1 MFCQNCGVELPN
13 TAKFCSNCGFKIE
26 NAIITTPNET
36 TNNDYNT
43 TAIKIYLSN
52 ILSLECMR
60 KKLNRD
66 WHQLDRRIKSRKATG
81 YCERFLTK
89 EDWAK
94 VNNANGHWVWF
105 KYDGKKCYIAFHTSA
120 SGQLQWINE
129 HYDLSPWGT
138 SEKLVWYSVEENFKF
153 LNNKKNWLSRTT
165 CPTKEK
171 AQVRDKFLQHYETFK
186 ANAHNKHMQF
196 WNDTQSLI
204 KKLNGIY
211 DEHTK
216 VTELLNKAYNVNIIP
231 KQFRNLQ
238 AIYFLHDYIST
249 SNETLSSAF
258 LHCDLD
264 VIKQKLD
271 IIIEQQEEII
281 IGQAILAAQNK
292 ELISRNQQALDKLSS
307 IEENTSRSA
316 QYAEIAANN
325 AEACAWIGLAN
336 YIKN

>member
-1 MFCQNCGVELPN
+1 MFCHNCGFELPN
-13 TAKFCSNCGFKIE
+13 TANFCSKCGCKIE
-26 NAIITTPNET
+26 NTIISSPKET
-36 TNNDYNT
+36 TNNDYDT

-89 EDWAK
+89 EDTT
-94 VNNANGHWVWF
+94 NNVNGHWVWF

-129 HYDLSPWGT
+129 HYNLAPWGT
-138 SEKLVWYSVEENFKF
+138 DEKIVWYSVDENFKY
-153 LNNKKNWLSRTT
+153 LNNKKNWLSQTT
-165 CPTKEK
+165 CSTKERAK
-171 AQVRDKFLQHYETFK
+171 VRDRFLQHYETFK
-186 ANAHNKHMQF
+186 ANAPSKHMQF

-216 VTELLNKAYNVNIIP
+216 VTELLTKAYNVNIIP

-281 IGQAILAAQNK
+281 IGQAILASQNA
-292 ELISRNQQALDKLSS
+292 ELLRKNQQTLDKLSS
-307 IEENTSRSA
+307 IDENTSRSA

>member
-1 MFCQNCGVELPN
+1 MFCQNCGFELPN
-13 TAKFCSNCGFKIE
+13 TANFCSKCGFKIE
-26 NAIITTPNET
+26 NTIISSSKET
-36 TNNDYNT
+36 TNNDYDT

-66 WHQLDRRIKSRKATG
+66 WHKLDRIIKSRKANG
-81 YCERFLTK
+81 YCERFLIK
-89 EDWAK
+89 EDCSK

-120 SGQLQWINE
+120 SGQRQWINE
-129 HYDLSPWGT
+129 RYDLTPWGT
-138 SEKLVWYSVEENFKF
+138 NEKLVWYSVEENFKY
-153 LNNKKNWLSRTT
+153 LNNKKNWLSQTF

-171 AQVRDKFLQHYETFK
+171 AQVRDRFLQHYETFK
-186 ANAHNKHMQF
+186 ANASSKHMQF
-196 WNDTQSLI
+196 WTDTQSLI

-211 DEHTK
+211 NEHTK
-216 VTELLNKAYNVNIIP
+216 VTELLTKAYNVNIIP
-231 KQFRNLQ
+231 KQFRTLQ
-238 AIYFLHDYIST
+238 AIFFLRDYIST

-271 IIIEQQEEII
+271 IIIEKQEEII
-281 IGQAILAAQNK
+281 IGQAIISAQNK
-292 ELISRNQQALDKLSS
+292 ELISRNQQTLDRLSS
-307 IEENTSRSA
+307 IEANTGRSA